1 MDKKLK
7 GKVKSWIKKTAEL
20 GKELDRLN
28 EESKKS
34 SFSQSQRQLEFVQ
47 TDYRQFFS
55 AVKRLY
61 HLVK

>member
-7 GKVKSWIKKTAEL
+7 SKVRNWIKKTAEL
-20 GKELDRLN
+20 GKELDSLN
-28 EESKKS
+28 REANKS

-61 HLVK
+61 QLVK

>member
-7 GKVKSWIKKTAEL
+7 NKVKNWIKKTAEL
-20 GKELDRLN
+20 GKELDSLN
-28 EESKKS
+28 REASKS

-61 HLVK
+61 QLVK

>member
-7 GKVKSWIKKTAEL
+7 SKVRNWIKKTTEL
-20 GKELDRLN
+20 GKELDALN
-28 EESKKS
+28 RESKKS

-61 HLVK
+61 QLVK

>member
-7 GKVKSWIKKTAEL
+7 NKVKNWIKKTAEL
-20 GKELDRLN
+20 GKELDSLN
-28 EESKKS
+28 RAANKS
-34 SFSQSQRQLEFVQ
+34 SFSQSKRQLEFVQ

-61 HLVK
+61 QLVK

>member
-1 MDKKLK
+1 MDRKLK
-7 GKVKSWIKKTAEL
+7 SKVKSWIKKTAEL

-28 EESKKS
+28 GQAKES
-34 SFSQSQRQLEFVQ
+34 SFSQGQRQLEFVR

-61 HLVK
+61 QIVK